1 MEVAVVGDLSVQV
14 RLNGIVVEDR
24 VIEVKEPVVVGDYP
38 GASLVFPG
46 ASVRVQ
52 RAGAALSVLG
62 RTLMEG
68 EEVELT
74 LPRLTVVLG
83 HTRSAKPFMAPSLGI
98 DIRFFTVAL
107 VVVLIGS
114 WVDSAGALLL
124 RMPGDGER
132 QLPVQSE
139 AGQQRA
145 ALTAGSRGGLSD
157 GVEDTDGPAH
167 MNDDRSTRV
176 AYHQWL
182 RRATPEDPAALE
194 ADHRLDSN
202 PEDSDSR
209 RLVARA
215 AYNEG
220 HFGLSAWHY
229 RQILNAHPSEPHASI
244 RLAWSLR
251 RQGHHRAELALYRT
265 VLTQKPN
272 HALALSG
279 KSMAEVR
286 LGMVDEAQS
295 TLDRLQMVAPTHPYI
310 EVTAAFVEAS
320 SGESAHAIASLSR
333 AVAARESLNKELQ
346 LELRRDMAI
355 DPMFASLR
363 AERTLLG
370 MLRRHLGAAAPRNT
384 R

>member
-1 MEVAVVGDLSVQV
+1 VGELSVQV

-24 VIEVKEPVVVGDYP
+24 VVEVKEPVVVGDYP

-52 RAGAALSVLG
+52 RAGRALSVLG
-62 RTLMEG
+62 RTLAEG

-83 HTRSAKPFMAPSLGI
+83 HTRTGPPFMAPGI
-98 DIRFFTVAL
+98 GVDGRFFAIAL

-114 WVDSAGALLL
+114 WMDSAAAWLH
-124 RMPGDGER
+124 RMPGNGDRE
-132 QLPVQSE
+132 LPVLSE

-145 ALTAGSRGGLSD
+145 ALTAGSQAVAAGGAV
-157 GVEDTDGPAH
+157 GTDGPAH
-167 MNDDRSTRV
+167 LNDDRSTRV
-176 AYHQWL
+176 AYHRWL

-220 HFGLSAWHY
+220 HFGLAAWHY
-229 RQILNAHPSEPHASI
+229 RQIVHAHPSEPHASI

-251 RQGHHRAELALYRT
+251 RQGHHREELSLYRT
-265 VLTQKPN
+265 VLAKQPN

-279 KSMAEVR
+279 KSMAELR
-286 LGMVDEAQS
+286 LGMIGEANS
-295 TLDRLQMVAPTHPYI
+295 TLDRLQMVAPTHPYT
-310 EVTAAFVEAS
+310 ELTAAFVEAS
-320 SGESAHAIASLSR
+320 AGQSARAVASLSR
-333 AVAARESLNKELQ
+333 AVAAREALDKELQ
-346 LELRRDMAI
+346 LELRRDVAI
-355 DPMFASLR
+355 DPVFAGLR
-363 AERTLLG
+363 AERALLG